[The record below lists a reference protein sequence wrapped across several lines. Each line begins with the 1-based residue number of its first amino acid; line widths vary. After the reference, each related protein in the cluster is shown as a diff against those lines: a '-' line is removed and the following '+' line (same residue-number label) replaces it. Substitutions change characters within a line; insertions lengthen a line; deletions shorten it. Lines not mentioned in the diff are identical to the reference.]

1 MAEVARDDR
10 SPTVGGSNTLSMD
23 VEVVDGMVPKHEFD
37 RAIEAAQQAL
47 RAKTASSQQMLAQAS
62 SAMRN
67 ALTALS
73 LSEQEVANLKATV
86 KELQERPAEGTN
98 EIIEREREELRQ
110 AQQRVADLSSA
121 FRQLQGEV
129 ARVRYEQ
136 EGFDM
141 PVAMSLPVKIAPEL
155 ASRVTVIAQL
165 VMLGYSYEDG
175 EMALDAIR
183 VNDLHLALEWLEG
196 RHATKSQFSINQ
208 RRAAELDDETKA
220 RRITNTTEEA
230 TQDRTRSHKPR
241 PAAPARALRA
251 PPTPTQGPDRVE
263 EVRVVARSGAKAAV
277 MRQRSMMSTYDAR
290 KRAVSSMIC
299 MAIKP
304 PGVAQGMTKEDS
316 EAIAQRCIEGLA
328 RLAHKSS
335 AFMILTLGGNRC
347 AFDCLKL
354 YETNPDVVVAA
365 FKLMR
370 ALESNMSTMMHI
382 KKQQRF
388 RLLPNAI
395 SHATGLHA
403 GEIDIVGEGA
413 HALWA
418 SNTLGGKL
426 AQERCKSSGFL
437 RYVKTSLNDL
447 KIKEKDPNAKYR
459 HKIVGMLLS
468 LANGNKTMQNFLV
481 NEGYRAMIR
490 KTLTENP
497 SLSFAGEFS
506 SLKDWIKEEYESPS
520 FAPDDETPKAR
531 TPGGRDANES
541 NDKQSKKPK
550 DDREKKVIE
559 QQQRASALRSHMAAR
574 GITKEGIYFAKKR
587 VIMMLCKIAL
597 NPPGSVAGVSKAES
611 EEIAYRSLLALAR
624 ITEKGCAY
632 LVLTCGGPRTAVDCL
647 RYYLYNPDMM
657 YACMRVLRALLTD
670 PSTMM
675 RLMKQVRFKILPS
688 AIMDAVVRHSDD
700 LEMKAEAAHALWAYT
715 GVGGKFAQQNVMDCG
730 PQVMD
735 FLKEGLSQARADVG
749 SNQYVS
755 TIRKFLGCIL
765 SLAKDNKEIQDQ
777 LVERGLRSD
786 VRKALSENQGISFHG
801 EFGSLRDWIRGDRG
815 GAKSTSRSNP
825 VSRTERNAAES
836 ALESGTQED
845 SQLSNDHIKAQK
857 LFAQASEDESAL
869 TPAPKVRTS
878 AQNQEE
884 DERQRSRPD
893 RAETAPKVR
902 TSAQNQE
909 EDERQRS
916 RPDRAETA
924 PKVRTS
930 AQNQEEDE
938 RQRSRPD
945 RAETA
950 PKVRTSAQNQ
960 EEDERQRSRPD
971 RAETAPKARTSAQN
985 QGQDERQ
992 RSSLND
998 ANSSLQA
1005 IHSQSGLDA
1014 FDTRGAESKSAKQDE
1029 VDDGKQMS
1037 ALQRNFYG
1045 ENLHQSGEGKS
1056 SHLRSKQPSFG
1067 EVKERSKHEWTIN
1080 EAISV
1085 LKARDSR
1092 MHVEASEA
1100 LANMFY
1106 EEPTVGI
1113 AIVLNGGLAALAHAI
1128 TIGDATFCTGA
1139 CALIHMLTSSN
1150 LTLKRCQSDASVIS
1164 GDMFKAIL
1172 DAMSKSSSN
1181 IELQQWGAT
1190 AIWALVKENHRAKVA
1205 FMLVKT
1211 NQGESSLRVLKNAL
1225 KDFGAESEGI
1235 TRAVIGCTLA
1245 LALNSVPSQKAISDL
1260 AMPYLMLDI
1269 LAKHPQISFRGEFD
1283 NLREWLRDN
1292 SSRKEEVHRDVSF
1305 NERHSKKD

>member
-251 PPTPTQGPDRVE
+251 PPTQGPDRVE
-263 EVRVVARSGAKAAV
+263 EVRVVARSGAKATV

-893 RAETAPKVR
+893 RAETAPK
-902 TSAQNQE
+902 
-909 EDERQRS
+909 
-916 RPDRAETA
+916 
-924 PKVRTS
+924 
-930 AQNQEEDE
+930 
-938 RQRSRPD
+938 
-945 RAETA
+945 
-950 PKVRTSAQNQ
+950 
-960 EEDERQRSRPD
+960 
-971 RAETAPKARTSAQN
+971 ARTSAQN

-1037 ALQRNFYG
+1037 ALQRNFSG
-1045 ENLHQSGEGKS
+1045 ENPHQSGEGKS

>member
-1 MAEVARDDR
+1 M
-10 SPTVGGSNTLSMD
+10 
-23 VEVVDGMVPKHEFD
+23 
-37 RAIEAAQQAL
+37 
-47 RAKTASSQQMLAQAS
+47 
-62 SAMRN
+62 
-67 ALTALS
+67 
-73 LSEQEVANLKATV
+73 
-86 KELQERPAEGTN
+86 
-98 EIIEREREELRQ
+98 
-110 AQQRVADLSSA
+110 
-121 FRQLQGEV
+121 
-129 ARVRYEQ
+129 
-136 EGFDM
+136 
-141 PVAMSLPVKIAPEL
+141 
-155 ASRVTVIAQL
+155 
-165 VMLGYSYEDG
+165 
-175 EMALDAIR
+175 
-183 VNDLHLALEWLEG
+183 
-196 RHATKSQFSINQ
+196 
-208 RRAAELDDETKA
+208 
-220 RRITNTTEEA
+220 
-230 TQDRTRSHKPR
+230 
-241 PAAPARALRA
+241 
-251 PPTPTQGPDRVE
+251 
-263 EVRVVARSGAKAAV
+263 V

-902 TSAQNQE
+902 TSAQNQG
-909 EDERQRS
+909 Q
-916 RPDRAETA
+916 
-924 PKVRTS
+924 
-930 AQNQEEDE
+930 
-938 RQRSRPD
+938 
-945 RAETA
+945 
-950 PKVRTSAQNQ
+950 
-960 EEDERQRSRPD
+960 DERQRSRPD

-1037 ALQRNFYG
+1037 ALQRNFSG

>member
-251 PPTPTQGPDRVE
+251 PPPPTQGPDRVE

-902 TSAQNQE
+902 TSAQNQG
-909 EDERQRS
+909 Q
-916 RPDRAETA
+916 
-924 PKVRTS
+924 
-930 AQNQEEDE
+930 
-938 RQRSRPD
+938 
-945 RAETA
+945 
-950 PKVRTSAQNQ
+950 
-960 EEDERQRSRPD
+960 DERQRSRPD

-1037 ALQRNFYG
+1037 ALQRNFSG

>member
-559 QQQRASALRSHMAAR
+559 QQQRSSALRSHMAAR

-930 AQNQEEDE
+930 AQNQG
-938 RQRSRPD
+938 Q
-945 RAETA
+945 
-950 PKVRTSAQNQ
+950 
-960 EEDERQRSRPD
+960 DERQRSRPD

-1172 DAMSKSSSN
+1172 DAMSKSSRN

>member
-1 MAEVARDDR
+1 
-10 SPTVGGSNTLSMD
+10 
-23 VEVVDGMVPKHEFD
+23 
-37 RAIEAAQQAL
+37 
-47 RAKTASSQQMLAQAS
+47 
-62 SAMRN
+62 
-67 ALTALS
+67 
-73 LSEQEVANLKATV
+73 
-86 KELQERPAEGTN
+86 
-98 EIIEREREELRQ
+98 
-110 AQQRVADLSSA
+110 
-121 FRQLQGEV
+121 
-129 ARVRYEQ
+129 
-136 EGFDM
+136 
-141 PVAMSLPVKIAPEL
+141 
-155 ASRVTVIAQL
+155 
-165 VMLGYSYEDG
+165 
-175 EMALDAIR
+175 
-183 VNDLHLALEWLEG
+183 
-196 RHATKSQFSINQ
+196 
-208 RRAAELDDETKA
+208 
-220 RRITNTTEEA
+220 
-230 TQDRTRSHKPR
+230 
-241 PAAPARALRA
+241 
-251 PPTPTQGPDRVE
+251 
-263 EVRVVARSGAKAAV
+263 
-277 MRQRSMMSTYDAR
+277 
-290 KRAVSSMIC
+290 
-299 MAIKP
+299 
-304 PGVAQGMTKEDS
+304 
-316 EAIAQRCIEGLA
+316 
-328 RLAHKSS
+328 
-335 AFMILTLGGNRC
+335 
-347 AFDCLKL
+347 
-354 YETNPDVVVAA
+354 
-365 FKLMR
+365 
-370 ALESNMSTMMHI
+370 
-382 KKQQRF
+382 
-388 RLLPNAI
+388 
-395 SHATGLHA
+395 
-403 GEIDIVGEGA
+403 
-413 HALWA
+413 
-418 SNTLGGKL
+418 
-426 AQERCKSSGFL
+426 
-437 RYVKTSLNDL
+437 
-447 KIKEKDPNAKYR
+447 
-459 HKIVGMLLS
+459 
-468 LANGNKTMQNFLV
+468 
-481 NEGYRAMIR
+481 
-490 KTLTENP
+490 
-497 SLSFAGEFS
+497 
-506 SLKDWIKEEYESPS
+506 
-520 FAPDDETPKAR
+520 
-531 TPGGRDANES
+531 
-541 NDKQSKKPK
+541 
-550 DDREKKVIE
+550 
-559 QQQRASALRSHMAAR
+559 
-574 GITKEGIYFAKKR
+574 
-587 VIMMLCKIAL
+587 
-597 NPPGSVAGVSKAES
+597 
-611 EEIAYRSLLALAR
+611 
-624 ITEKGCAY
+624 
-632 LVLTCGGPRTAVDCL
+632 
-647 RYYLYNPDMM
+647 
-657 YACMRVLRALLTD
+657 
-670 PSTMM
+670 
-675 RLMKQVRFKILPS
+675 
-688 AIMDAVVRHSDD
+688 
-700 LEMKAEAAHALWAYT
+700 
-715 GVGGKFAQQNVMDCG
+715 
-730 PQVMD
+730 
-735 FLKEGLSQARADVG
+735 
-749 SNQYVS
+749 VS

-893 RAETAPKVR
+893 RAETAPK
-902 TSAQNQE
+902 
-909 EDERQRS
+909 
-916 RPDRAETA
+916 
-924 PKVRTS
+924 
-930 AQNQEEDE
+930 
-938 RQRSRPD
+938 
-945 RAETA
+945 
-950 PKVRTSAQNQ
+950 
-960 EEDERQRSRPD
+960 
-971 RAETAPKARTSAQN
+971 ARTSAQN

-1037 ALQRNFYG
+1037 ALQRNFSG
-1045 ENLHQSGEGKS
+1045 ENPHQSGEGKS

>member
-1 MAEVARDDR
+1 
-10 SPTVGGSNTLSMD
+10 MD

-208 RRAAELDDETKA
+208 RRAADLENETKA
-220 RRITNTTEEA
+220 RRITNTTEEE
-230 TQDRTRSHKPR
+230 TQDRTQSRKPR

-251 PPTPTQGPDRVE
+251 PPTIQGPDRVE
-263 EVRVVARSGAKAAV
+263 EVRVVARTGAKAAV
-277 MRQRSMMSTYDAR
+277 TRQRSMMSTYDAR

-304 PGVAQGMTKEDS
+304 PGVAQGMTKEES

-335 AFMILTLGGNRC
+335 AFMLLTLGGNRC

-354 YETNPDVVVAA
+354 YETNPDVVVAS

-388 RLLPNAI
+388 RLLPNAV
-395 SHATGLHA
+395 SHATGLHS
-403 GEIDIVGEGA
+403 GEVDIVGEGA

-437 RYVKTSLNDL
+437 RYVKTTLNDPN
-447 KIKEKDPNAKYR
+447 IKEKDPNAKHR

-481 NEGYRAMIR
+481 TEGYRAMIR

-531 TPGGRDANES
+531 TPGGRDANDS

-559 QQQRASALRSHMAAR
+559 QQQRASALRSHMATR
-574 GITKEGIYFAKKR
+574 GITKEGMYFAKKR

-670 PSTMM
+670 PSTMI

-688 AIMDAVVRHSDD
+688 ALMDAVVRHPDD

-715 GVGGKFAQQNVMDCG
+715 GVGGKLAQQNVTDCG

-735 FLKEGLSQARADVG
+735 FLKEGLSQACADVG

-777 LVERGLRSD
+777 LVELGLRSD

-845 SQLSNDHIKAQK
+845 SKLPNDHIKAQK
-857 LFAQASEDESAL
+857 LFAQASEDESLSTPAPKVRNSAQNQGEDERQRSRPDRDE
-869 TPAPKVRTS
+869 PAPKVRTS
-878 AQNQEE
+878 AQNQGE

-893 RAETAPKVR
+893 RDEPTPKVR
-902 TSAQNQE
+902 N
-909 EDERQRS
+909 
-916 RPDRAETA
+916 
-924 PKVRTS
+924 
-930 AQNQEEDE
+930 
-938 RQRSRPD
+938 
-945 RAETA
+945 
-950 PKVRTSAQNQ
+950 
-960 EEDERQRSRPD
+960 
-971 RAETAPKARTSAQN
+971 SAQN
-985 QGQDERQ
+985 QGEDERQ
-992 RSSLND
+992 RSSLKD
-998 ANSSLQA
+998 ANSSPQA
-1005 IHSQSGLDA
+1005 IQSQSGLDA
-1014 FDTRGAESKSAKQDE
+1014 FDSRSAASKSADQDE
-1029 VDDGKQMS
+1029 IDDGKQMS
-1037 ALQRNFYG
+1037 ALQRNF
-1045 ENLHQSGEGKS
+1045 SGRHEDQTEEAKS
-1056 SHLRSKQPSFG
+1056 SHLRGKQLSFG
-1067 EVKERSKHEWTIN
+1067 EVKERSGHEWTIN
-1080 EAISV
+1080 EAIAV
-1085 LKARDSR
+1085 LKARDNR
-1092 MHVEASEA
+1092 KHVEASEA

-1128 TIGDATFCTGA
+1128 PVGDATFCTGA
-1139 CALIHMLTSSN
+1139 CALIHMLTSNN
-1150 LTLKRCQSDASVIS
+1150 LTLKRCQSDASVLS

-1181 IELQQWGAT
+1181 IALQQWGAT

-1205 FMLVKT
+1205 FMLAKT

-1260 AMPYLMLDI
+1260 AMPYLILDT

-1292 SSRKEEVHRDVSF
+1292 SSREEEVQRDVSF

>member
-251 PPTPTQGPDRVE
+251 PPTQGPDRVE

-902 TSAQNQE
+902 TSAQNQG
-909 EDERQRS
+909 Q
-916 RPDRAETA
+916 
-924 PKVRTS
+924 
-930 AQNQEEDE
+930 
-938 RQRSRPD
+938 
-945 RAETA
+945 
-950 PKVRTSAQNQ
+950 
-960 EEDERQRSRPD
+960 DERQRSRPD

>member
-251 PPTPTQGPDRVE
+251 PPTQAPTQGPDRVE

-930 AQNQEEDE
+930 AQNQG
-938 RQRSRPD
+938 Q
-945 RAETA
+945 
-950 PKVRTSAQNQ
+950 
-960 EEDERQRSRPD
+960 DERQRSRPD

-1037 ALQRNFYG
+1037 ALQRNFSG
-1045 ENLHQSGEGKS
+1045 QNLHQSGEGKS

>member
-1 MAEVARDDR
+1 
-10 SPTVGGSNTLSMD
+10 MD

-251 PPTPTQGPDRVE
+251 PPTQEGPDRVE

-950 PKVRTSAQNQ
+950 PK
-960 EEDERQRSRPD
+960 
-971 RAETAPKARTSAQN
+971 ARTSAQN

-1037 ALQRNFYG
+1037 ALQRNFSG
-1045 ENLHQSGEGKS
+1045 ENPHQSGEGKS

>member
-1 MAEVARDDR
+1 
-10 SPTVGGSNTLSMD
+10 MD

-251 PPTPTQGPDRVE
+251 PPTQGPDRVE

-878 AQNQEE
+878 AQNQGE

-902 TSAQNQE
+902 TSAQNQG
-909 EDERQRS
+909 
-916 RPDRAETA
+916 
-924 PKVRTS
+924 
-930 AQNQEEDE
+930 
-938 RQRSRPD
+938 
-945 RAETA
+945 
-950 PKVRTSAQNQ
+950 
-960 EEDERQRSRPD
+960 EDERQRSRPD

-1037 ALQRNFYG
+1037 ALQRNFSG

-1181 IELQQWGAT
+1181 IALQQWGAT

>member
-550 DDREKKVIE
+550 DDRENKVIE

-878 AQNQEE
+878 AQNQE
-884 DERQRSRPD
+884 
-893 RAETAPKVR
+893 
-902 TSAQNQE
+902 
-909 EDERQRS
+909 
-916 RPDRAETA
+916 
-924 PKVRTS
+924 
-930 AQNQEEDE
+930 
-938 RQRSRPD
+938 
-945 RAETA
+945 
-950 PKVRTSAQNQ
+950 
-960 EEDERQRSRPD
+960 
-971 RAETAPKARTSAQN
+971 
-985 QGQDERQ
+985 QDERQ

-1172 DAMSKSSSN
+1172 DAMSKSSRN

>member
-1 MAEVARDDR
+1 
-10 SPTVGGSNTLSMD
+10 MD

-251 PPTPTQGPDRVE
+251 PPTQGPDRVE

-930 AQNQEEDE
+930 AQNQ
-938 RQRSRPD
+938 
-945 RAETA
+945 
-950 PKVRTSAQNQ
+950 
-960 EEDERQRSRPD
+960 
-971 RAETAPKARTSAQN
+971 
-985 QGQDERQ
+985 GQDERQ

>member
-241 PAAPARALRA
+241 PAKPAPARALRA
-251 PPTPTQGPDRVE
+251 PPTQGPDRVE

-902 TSAQNQE
+902 TSAQNQ
-909 EDERQRS
+909 
-916 RPDRAETA
+916 
-924 PKVRTS
+924 
-930 AQNQEEDE
+930 
-938 RQRSRPD
+938 
-945 RAETA
+945 
-950 PKVRTSAQNQ
+950 
-960 EEDERQRSRPD
+960 
-971 RAETAPKARTSAQN
+971 
-985 QGQDERQ
+985 GQDERQ

>member
-1 MAEVARDDR
+1 M
-10 SPTVGGSNTLSMD
+10 
-23 VEVVDGMVPKHEFD
+23 
-37 RAIEAAQQAL
+37 
-47 RAKTASSQQMLAQAS
+47 
-62 SAMRN
+62 
-67 ALTALS
+67 
-73 LSEQEVANLKATV
+73 

-550 DDREKKVIE
+550 DDRENKVIE

-902 TSAQNQE
+902 TSAQNQG
-909 EDERQRS
+909 Q
-916 RPDRAETA
+916 
-924 PKVRTS
+924 
-930 AQNQEEDE
+930 
-938 RQRSRPD
+938 
-945 RAETA
+945 
-950 PKVRTSAQNQ
+950 
-960 EEDERQRSRPD
+960 DERQRSRPD

-1172 DAMSKSSSN
+1172 DAMSKSSRN

>member
-241 PAAPARALRA
+241 PAKPAPARALRA
-251 PPTPTQGPDRVE
+251 PPTQGPDRVE

-902 TSAQNQE
+902 TSAQNQG
-909 EDERQRS
+909 Q
-916 RPDRAETA
+916 
-924 PKVRTS
+924 
-930 AQNQEEDE
+930 
-938 RQRSRPD
+938 
-945 RAETA
+945 
-950 PKVRTSAQNQ
+950 
-960 EEDERQRSRPD
+960 DERQRSRPD

-1037 ALQRNFYG
+1037 ALQRNFSG

>member
-251 PPTPTQGPDRVE
+251 PPTAPPTQGPDRVE

-624 ITEKGCAY
+624 ISEKGCAY

-878 AQNQEE
+878 AQNQG
-884 DERQRSRPD
+884 Q
-893 RAETAPKVR
+893 
-902 TSAQNQE
+902 
-909 EDERQRS
+909 
-916 RPDRAETA
+916 
-924 PKVRTS
+924 
-930 AQNQEEDE
+930 
-938 RQRSRPD
+938 
-945 RAETA
+945 
-950 PKVRTSAQNQ
+950 
-960 EEDERQRSRPD
+960 DERQRSRPD

-1037 ALQRNFYG
+1037 ALQRNFSG

>member
-251 PPTPTQGPDRVE
+251 PPTAPPTQGPDRVE

-611 EEIAYRSLLALAR
+611 EEIAYRCLLALAR

-893 RAETAPKVR
+893 RAEPAPKVR
-902 TSAQNQE
+902 TSAQNQG
-909 EDERQRS
+909 Q
-916 RPDRAETA
+916 
-924 PKVRTS
+924 
-930 AQNQEEDE
+930 
-938 RQRSRPD
+938 
-945 RAETA
+945 
-950 PKVRTSAQNQ
+950 
-960 EEDERQRSRPD
+960 DERQRSRPD

-1037 ALQRNFYG
+1037 ALQRNFSG
-1045 ENLHQSGEGKS
+1045 ENPHQSGEGKS

>member
-1 MAEVARDDR
+1 
-10 SPTVGGSNTLSMD
+10 
-23 VEVVDGMVPKHEFD
+23 
-37 RAIEAAQQAL
+37 
-47 RAKTASSQQMLAQAS
+47 
-62 SAMRN
+62 
-67 ALTALS
+67 
-73 LSEQEVANLKATV
+73 
-86 KELQERPAEGTN
+86 
-98 EIIEREREELRQ
+98 
-110 AQQRVADLSSA
+110 
-121 FRQLQGEV
+121 
-129 ARVRYEQ
+129 
-136 EGFDM
+136 
-141 PVAMSLPVKIAPEL
+141 
-155 ASRVTVIAQL
+155 
-165 VMLGYSYEDG
+165 
-175 EMALDAIR
+175 
-183 VNDLHLALEWLEG
+183 
-196 RHATKSQFSINQ
+196 
-208 RRAAELDDETKA
+208 
-220 RRITNTTEEA
+220 
-230 TQDRTRSHKPR
+230 
-241 PAAPARALRA
+241 
-251 PPTPTQGPDRVE
+251 
-263 EVRVVARSGAKAAV
+263 
-277 MRQRSMMSTYDAR
+277 MMSTYDAR

-930 AQNQEEDE
+930 AQNQG
-938 RQRSRPD
+938 Q
-945 RAETA
+945 
-950 PKVRTSAQNQ
+950 
-960 EEDERQRSRPD
+960 DERQRSRPD

-1037 ALQRNFYG
+1037 ALQRNFSG
-1045 ENLHQSGEGKS
+1045 ENPHQSGEGKS

>member
-251 PPTPTQGPDRVE
+251 PPTQAPTQGPDRVE

-950 PKVRTSAQNQ
+950 PK
-960 EEDERQRSRPD
+960 
-971 RAETAPKARTSAQN
+971 ARTSAQN

-1037 ALQRNFYG
+1037 ALQRNFSG
-1045 ENLHQSGEGKS
+1045 ENPHQSGEGKS

>member
-251 PPTPTQGPDRVE
+251 PPTQGPDRVE

-777 LVERGLRSD
+777 LVECGLRSD

-902 TSAQNQE
+902 TSAQNQ
-909 EDERQRS
+909 
-916 RPDRAETA
+916 
-924 PKVRTS
+924 
-930 AQNQEEDE
+930 
-938 RQRSRPD
+938 
-945 RAETA
+945 
-950 PKVRTSAQNQ
+950 
-960 EEDERQRSRPD
+960 
-971 RAETAPKARTSAQN
+971 
-985 QGQDERQ
+985 GQDERQ

-1037 ALQRNFYG
+1037 ALQRNFSG

>member
-1 MAEVARDDR
+1 
-10 SPTVGGSNTLSMD
+10 MD

-251 PPTPTQGPDRVE
+251 PPTQGPDRVE

-878 AQNQEE
+878 AQNQG
-884 DERQRSRPD
+884 Q
-893 RAETAPKVR
+893 
-902 TSAQNQE
+902 
-909 EDERQRS
+909 
-916 RPDRAETA
+916 
-924 PKVRTS
+924 
-930 AQNQEEDE
+930 
-938 RQRSRPD
+938 
-945 RAETA
+945 
-950 PKVRTSAQNQ
+950 
-960 EEDERQRSRPD
+960 DERQRSRPD

-1037 ALQRNFYG
+1037 ALQRNFSG
-1045 ENLHQSGEGKS
+1045 ENPHQSGEGKS

>member
-550 DDREKKVIE
+550 DDRENKVIE

-930 AQNQEEDE
+930 AQNQ
-938 RQRSRPD
+938 
-945 RAETA
+945 
-950 PKVRTSAQNQ
+950 
-960 EEDERQRSRPD
+960 
-971 RAETAPKARTSAQN
+971 
-985 QGQDERQ
+985 GQDERQ

-1172 DAMSKSSSN
+1172 DAMSKSSRN

>member
-1 MAEVARDDR
+1 
-10 SPTVGGSNTLSMD
+10 MD

-251 PPTPTQGPDRVE
+251 PPTQGPDRVE
-263 EVRVVARSGAKAAV
+263 EVRIVARSGAKAAV

-902 TSAQNQE
+902 TSAQNQG
-909 EDERQRS
+909 Q
-916 RPDRAETA
+916 
-924 PKVRTS
+924 
-930 AQNQEEDE
+930 
-938 RQRSRPD
+938 
-945 RAETA
+945 
-950 PKVRTSAQNQ
+950 
-960 EEDERQRSRPD
+960 DERQRSRPD

-1037 ALQRNFYG
+1037 ALQRNFSG

-1067 EVKERSKHEWTIN
+1067 EVKERSKHKWTIN

>member
-251 PPTPTQGPDRVE
+251 PPTQGPDQGPDRVE

-902 TSAQNQE
+902 TSAQNQG
-909 EDERQRS
+909 Q
-916 RPDRAETA
+916 
-924 PKVRTS
+924 
-930 AQNQEEDE
+930 
-938 RQRSRPD
+938 
-945 RAETA
+945 
-950 PKVRTSAQNQ
+950 
-960 EEDERQRSRPD
+960 DERQRSRPD

-1037 ALQRNFYG
+1037 ALQRNFSG

>member
-1 MAEVARDDR
+1 
-10 SPTVGGSNTLSMD
+10 MD

-251 PPTPTQGPDRVE
+251 PPTQGPDRVE

-902 TSAQNQE
+902 TSAQNQG
-909 EDERQRS
+909 Q
-916 RPDRAETA
+916 
-924 PKVRTS
+924 
-930 AQNQEEDE
+930 
-938 RQRSRPD
+938 
-945 RAETA
+945 
-950 PKVRTSAQNQ
+950 
-960 EEDERQRSRPD
+960 DERQRSRPD

>member
-1 MAEVARDDR
+1 
-10 SPTVGGSNTLSMD
+10 MD

-241 PAAPARALRA
+241 PAKPAPARALRA
-251 PPTPTQGPDRVE
+251 PPTQGPDRVE

-924 PKVRTS
+924 PK
-930 AQNQEEDE
+930 
-938 RQRSRPD
+938 
-945 RAETA
+945 
-950 PKVRTSAQNQ
+950 
-960 EEDERQRSRPD
+960 
-971 RAETAPKARTSAQN
+971 ARTSAQN

-1037 ALQRNFYG
+1037 ALQRNFSG
-1045 ENLHQSGEGKS
+1045 ENPHQSGEGKS

>member
-1 MAEVARDDR
+1 
-10 SPTVGGSNTLSMD
+10 MD

-251 PPTPTQGPDRVE
+251 PPTQGPDRVE
-263 EVRVVARSGAKAAV
+263 EVRIVARSGAKAAV

-930 AQNQEEDE
+930 AQNQG
-938 RQRSRPD
+938 Q
-945 RAETA
+945 
-950 PKVRTSAQNQ
+950 
-960 EEDERQRSRPD
+960 DERQRSRPD

-1037 ALQRNFYG
+1037 ALQRNFSG

>member
-893 RAETAPKVR
+893 RAEPAPKVR

-930 AQNQEEDE
+930 AQNQG
-938 RQRSRPD
+938 Q
-945 RAETA
+945 
-950 PKVRTSAQNQ
+950 
-960 EEDERQRSRPD
+960 DERQRSRPD

-1037 ALQRNFYG
+1037 ALQRNFSG
-1045 ENLHQSGEGKS
+1045 ENPHQSGEGKS

>member
-251 PPTPTQGPDRVE
+251 PPTQGPDRVE
-263 EVRVVARSGAKAAV
+263 EVRIVARSGAKAAV

-902 TSAQNQE
+902 TSAQNQG
-909 EDERQRS
+909 Q
-916 RPDRAETA
+916 
-924 PKVRTS
+924 
-930 AQNQEEDE
+930 
-938 RQRSRPD
+938 
-945 RAETA
+945 
-950 PKVRTSAQNQ
+950 
-960 EEDERQRSRPD
+960 DERQRSRPD

-1037 ALQRNFYG
+1037 ALQRNFSG

>member
-1 MAEVARDDR
+1 
-10 SPTVGGSNTLSMD
+10 MD

-251 PPTPTQGPDRVE
+251 PPTQGPDRVE

-902 TSAQNQE
+902 TSAQNQG
-909 EDERQRS
+909 Q
-916 RPDRAETA
+916 
-924 PKVRTS
+924 
-930 AQNQEEDE
+930 
-938 RQRSRPD
+938 
-945 RAETA
+945 
-950 PKVRTSAQNQ
+950 
-960 EEDERQRSRPD
+960 DERQRSRPD

-1037 ALQRNFYG
+1037 ALQRNFSG

>member
-1 MAEVARDDR
+1 MAEVARDDQ

-251 PPTPTQGPDRVE
+251 PPTQGPDRVE
-263 EVRVVARSGAKAAV
+263 QVRVVARSGAKAAV

-878 AQNQEE
+878 AQNQG
-884 DERQRSRPD
+884 Q
-893 RAETAPKVR
+893 
-902 TSAQNQE
+902 
-909 EDERQRS
+909 
-916 RPDRAETA
+916 
-924 PKVRTS
+924 
-930 AQNQEEDE
+930 
-938 RQRSRPD
+938 
-945 RAETA
+945 
-950 PKVRTSAQNQ
+950 
-960 EEDERQRSRPD
+960 DERQRSRPD
-971 RAETAPKARTSAQN
+971 RAETAPKARMSAQN

-1037 ALQRNFYG
+1037 ALQRNFSG

>member
-1 MAEVARDDR
+1 
-10 SPTVGGSNTLSMD
+10 MD

-251 PPTPTQGPDRVE
+251 PPTQGPDRVE

-930 AQNQEEDE
+930 AQNQG
-938 RQRSRPD
+938 Q
-945 RAETA
+945 
-950 PKVRTSAQNQ
+950 
-960 EEDERQRSRPD
+960 DERQRSRPD

-1037 ALQRNFYG
+1037 ALQRNFSG
-1045 ENLHQSGEGKS
+1045 ENPHQSGEGKS

>member
-1 MAEVARDDR
+1 
-10 SPTVGGSNTLSMD
+10 
-23 VEVVDGMVPKHEFD
+23 
-37 RAIEAAQQAL
+37 
-47 RAKTASSQQMLAQAS
+47 
-62 SAMRN
+62 
-67 ALTALS
+67 
-73 LSEQEVANLKATV
+73 
-86 KELQERPAEGTN
+86 
-98 EIIEREREELRQ
+98 
-110 AQQRVADLSSA
+110 
-121 FRQLQGEV
+121 
-129 ARVRYEQ
+129 
-136 EGFDM
+136 
-141 PVAMSLPVKIAPEL
+141 
-155 ASRVTVIAQL
+155 
-165 VMLGYSYEDG
+165 
-175 EMALDAIR
+175 
-183 VNDLHLALEWLEG
+183 
-196 RHATKSQFSINQ
+196 
-208 RRAAELDDETKA
+208 
-220 RRITNTTEEA
+220 
-230 TQDRTRSHKPR
+230 
-241 PAAPARALRA
+241 
-251 PPTPTQGPDRVE
+251 
-263 EVRVVARSGAKAAV
+263 
-277 MRQRSMMSTYDAR
+277 
-290 KRAVSSMIC
+290 

-902 TSAQNQE
+902 TSAQNQG
-909 EDERQRS
+909 Q
-916 RPDRAETA
+916 
-924 PKVRTS
+924 
-930 AQNQEEDE
+930 
-938 RQRSRPD
+938 
-945 RAETA
+945 
-950 PKVRTSAQNQ
+950 
-960 EEDERQRSRPD
+960 DERQRSRPD

-1037 ALQRNFYG
+1037 ALQRNFSG
-1045 ENLHQSGEGKS
+1045 ENPHQSGEGKS